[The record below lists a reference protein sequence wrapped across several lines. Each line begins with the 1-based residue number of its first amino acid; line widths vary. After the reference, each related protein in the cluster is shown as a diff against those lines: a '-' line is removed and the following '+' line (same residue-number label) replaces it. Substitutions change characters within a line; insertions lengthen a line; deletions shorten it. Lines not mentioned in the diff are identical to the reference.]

1 MNLTRLPLDLAA
13 IKSDRVSV
21 SNEVHPFVPT
31 CAAIVAAFLSPSIAS
46 AVEAVPVSVFE
57 DPAIAKQV
65 VGALV
70 VGFAWIIPYFVLNV
84 IIAPKIGLIEEDPK
98 TELKNKTRDFF

>member
-1 MNLTRLPLDLAA
+1 MKVDRTRSTYNGANPLMSAYGLIAA
-13 IKSDRVSV
+13 
-21 SNEVHPFVPT
+21 T
-31 CAAIVAAFLSPSIAS
+31 FLSPSIVRA
-46 AVEAVPVSVFE
+46 AEAVPVSVFE

-65 VGALV
+65 VGALI

-84 IIAPKIGLIEEDPK
+84 IIAPKIGLIVEDPK

>member
-1 MNLTRLPLDLAA
+1 MSACTA
-13 IKSDRVSV
+13 I
-21 SNEVHPFVPT
+21 T
-31 CAAIVAAFLSPSIAS
+31 ATILSPSIVRA
-46 AVEAVPVSVFE
+46 AEAVPVSVFE

-65 VGALV
+65 VGALI

-84 IIAPKIGLIEEDPK
+84 IIAPKIGLIVEDPK